1 MWGDFP
7 PFRVLGFSAI
17 PHFRIWGDFPPFRVL
32 GFGVMFRRSVI
43 LPFLVLGSPPFT

>member
-17 PHFRIWGDFPPFRVL
+17 PRFRIWGDYPPFRIL
-32 GFGVMFRRSVI
+32 GFGVIFRRSAV
-43 LPFLVLGSPPFT
+43 PSFRHSAF